1 MTKLDDTSMMILS
14 GASART
20 DMKVFP
26 LPGGL
31 QPDEARVK
39 KSLTGLV
46 RRGLLAGVGATRD
59 DVAWAEDEESGRTTL
74 VVTPNGLR
82 AINIEPDD
90 AAAQPM
96 AGHRTI
102 PAATKKPASKTKDTA
117 TKEPASAKPAKK
129 SSSAA
134 KSPKQTAT
142 MAEAARK
149 PVTGAHKR
157 PTAAKSGKGGTK
169 LAKRTKSAR
178 TAGKARTKQE
188 IVISMLRRAN
198 GASIAELA
206 KATEWQPHSVRGVL
220 TATIKN
226 RLNLPLISE
235 KGEDGVRRY
244 FVAPIRTGKG
254 KE

>member
-1 MTKLDDTSMMILS
+1 MAKRLNDTALTILTHAA
-14 GASART
+14 GRG
-20 DMKVFP
+20 DRRVLP
-26 LPGGL
+26 LPKL
-31 QPDEARVK
+31 RAPSVAVQK
-39 KSLTGLV
+39 MLNK
-46 RRGLLAGVGATRD
+46 LLADGLIEEIGATHD
-59 DVAWAEDEESGRTTL
+59 DETWEHTEADGNTTL
-74 VVTPNGLR
+74 IVTAAGLTS
-82 AINIEPDD
+82 IGTTDETDVS
-90 AAAQPM
+90 
-96 AGHRTI
+96 GH
-102 PAATKKPASKTKDTA
+102 KPA
-117 TKEPASAKPAKK
+117 
-129 SSSAA
+129 
-134 KSPKQTAT
+134 
-142 MAEAARK
+142 R
-149 PVTGAHKR
+149 R

-206 KATEWQPHSVRGVL
+206 KATAWQPHSVRGVL
-220 TATIKN
+220 TATVKN